1 MAKRRSSGEKNLP
14 IDYEGNCHPSK
25 MAAHRVL
32 LNTAKGQTTLVRK
45 TLQAG
50 ATTGIVA
57 SCLDR
62 KEFFCLIAPTR
73 KNVSEVMHGS
83 IKYSDRAD
91 LKTLAAEETPHIPLE
106 TLPTKMDCPY
116 VKSEIEACKD
126 KAKIP
131 IFFPDCKKCADAET
145 CKPYQYLLRG
155 GDDDDEGVGITMA
168 ALRAA
173 LHSERRDRILG
184 FTEVNELSWGSLKM
198 RIIRA
203 KAKIFIIDE
212 CHALEVPESKRV
224 TVMDVTNGINFDFK
238 TTYAA
243 VIEAN
248 HPAQTEELA
257 GHETMTREGP
267 YAYVEDVIDM
277 FCSFVNSTEMQAG
290 IQKVRDR
297 MQNPEHARQL
307 HVERVPNPYRL
318 DLDDPSNVGYYA
330 GVIDQLHRMY
340 EDIESKE
347 LRLHSDKVLDL
358 LTMFYVVCADY
369 VTIQIDYNAGT
380 EYVDVVAIDYIGERM
395 LKNFMKEMLDE
406 KHRGI
411 LLSATPSDF
420 KYSSLTKNGKVKELF
435 FNAGHVDDDNRGDP
449 AESCKKQ
456 MIIADTWKLQHRG
469 TYSLHNRM
477 DYIMSAIELMF
488 DVHGRDC
495 ALICKSKKELE
506 IIKKEMMERGVEVA
520 VTDYYRSPDAV
531 STIYTNEYWEQI
543 RVAMLIGAAEIPVH
557 SMDAFSKSAEESA
570 RKRLANVYQAT
581 YQTTGRVKNP
591 SIPSLVYCI
600 GINTNEVEN
609 FTTWG
614 TEYAVVDTGKEHDR
628 YDVKVKK
635 AVAKPILQNAKDIED
650 LIFLGAQHMGI
661 EYDPL
666 IPWTPE
672 TKKSVVPQ
680 CCTSLNR
687 ISGEVFSDTGE
698 SKLRYC
704 THFAQPQALYYIYK
718 ASTKNN
724 LFLSFRMTS
733 IRAEFCE
740 CMRNDFDVQIWGSHG
755 FDFSTI
761 QNFDVIDSGEGHDED
776 GKNALE
782 EINELRHTES
792 ELDEPGK
799 DADTVDDPQAHRLNT
814 FEQNYPIDDA
824 AELLG
829 LPIDNDYPDIQRE
842 YTAESWAAWEDHL
855 EEQFKTVR
863 VSPGWYC
870 DDCLEFIHHVFA
882 TRPDLVY
889 IQYPITETK
898 YGYYARKRPP
908 YMTVEAQK
916 TWIDR
921 HMAGTIT
928 IGVPCIDENGNVKW
942 GCYDIDAHQ
951 KKNDTSTVLI
961 KKRYWAELKTMTL
974 LSYLH
979 KKGIPYILEKSG
991 STASYHIW
999 ISVVPVD
1006 AKVAMWYFRA
1016 MALAAGVTDL
1026 EINPKQGKTGA
1037 GGSGNQVKL
1046 PFGKHQ
1052 ANKGRS
1058 KLWIN
1063 GAWVGPKVSRG
1074 ETPLPGEFV
1083 DIMHRAIDI
1092 RDIDMDAPKLVRIAD
1107 IPEVYLV
1114 EDGVEYAAMESTEYT
1129 GGSGEY
1135 AGIRRFF
1142 IWLLTQDLSGEQG
1155 HWARIYLA
1163 REFLNAGWAYE
1174 DIARLFEHQS
1184 DYDFDESLKAVKYIA
1199 GKDYKNIPYESIWL
1213 RCPSFAEKYEQETGY
1228 RLSTSEGTAAY

>member
-1 MAKRRSSGEKNLP
+1 MTKRRSSGEKNLP

-50 ATTGIVA
+50 ATTGIISA
-57 SCLDR
+57 CLDR
-62 KEFFCLIAPTR
+62 KEFFCLIGPTR
-73 KNVSEVMHGS
+73 KNVSEVMQGS

-91 LKTLAAEETPHIPLE
+91 LKTLAAEDKPRLPLK

-116 VKSEIEACKD
+116 VKAEIEACKD

-131 IFFPDCKKCADAET
+131 IFFPDCKKCADAAT
-145 CKPYQYLLRG
+145 CDPYQYLLRG
-155 GDDDDEGVGITMA
+155 GDDDDEGIGITMA

-173 LHSERRDRILG
+173 LHSEKRDRILG
-184 FTEVNELSWGSLKM
+184 FTEVKELSWGSLKM
-198 RIIRA
+198 RIIRS

-224 TVMDVTNGINFDFK
+224 TVMDVTNNIIFDFK
-238 TTYAA
+238 TIYAA

-248 HPAQTEELA
+248 RPAQTGELA
-257 GHETMTREGP
+257 GYESLRREGP
-267 YAYVEDVIDM
+267 YAYVEEIIEM
-277 FCSFVNSTEMQAG
+277 FCAFVNSTEMQAE
-290 IQKVRDR
+290 IQKIRER

-330 GVIDQLHRMY
+330 GVIDQLHQMY
-340 EDIESKE
+340 EDIGNKQ
-347 LRLHSDKVLDL
+347 LRLHSDEVLDL

-369 VTIQIDYNAGT
+369 ITIQIDHNAGN
-380 EYVDVVAIDYIGERM
+380 EYVDVVAIDHIGERM

-406 KHRGI
+406 SRRGI

-420 KYSSLTKNGKVKELF
+420 KYSSLAKNGKVKEMF

-449 AESCKKQ
+449 TGSCKKQ
-456 MIIADTWKLQHRG
+456 MIIGDTWKLQHRG

-495 ALICKSKKELE
+495 AVICKSKKELE
-506 IIKKEMMERGVEVA
+506 IIKKEMVERGVEFA

-531 STIYTNEYWEQI
+531 STVYTNEVWQQI
-543 RVAMLIGAAEIPVH
+543 KVAMLIGAAEIPVH
-557 SMDAFSKSAEESA
+557 SMDVFSKSAEESA

-581 YQTTGRVKNP
+581 YQMTGRVKNP

-614 TEYAVVDTGKEHDR
+614 TEYAVVDTGKEHDS
-628 YDVKVKK
+628 YTVKVKK

-650 LIFLGAQHMGI
+650 MIFLGAQHMGI

-666 IPWTPE
+666 IPWTTE
-672 TKKSVVPQ
+672 TKNSLAPQ

-733 IRAEFCE
+733 IRAEICE
-740 CMRNDFDVQIWGSHG
+740 CMRNNFDVQIWGSHG

-776 GKNALE
+776 EESELE
-782 EINELRHTES
+782 EIDEVQHTES

-799 DADTVDDPQAHRLNT
+799 DADTVDDPQAHRLNS
-814 FEQNYPIDDA
+814 FEQNYPIGDA

-829 LPIDNDYPDIQRE
+829 LPIDVDYPDLKKE
-842 YTAESWAAWEDHL
+842 YTVESWAAWEDHL
-855 EEQFKTVR
+855 NEQFKAIR

-870 DDCLEFIHHVFA
+870 DNTLTFLHHVFA
-882 TRPDLVY
+882 TRPDLIY
-889 IQYPITETK
+889 IQQVTNGK
-898 YGYYARKRPP
+898 QSYYAKKRSA
-908 YMTVEAQK
+908 YITMEAQM

-921 HMAGTIT
+921 HTAGTIT
-928 IGVPCIDENGNVKW
+928 IGSPCIDENGNVKW

-951 KKNDTSTVLI
+951 SKNDTSSVLI
-961 KKRYWAELKTMTL
+961 KKRYWAELKTMKL
-974 LSYLH
+974 LAYLH
-979 KKGIPYILEKSG
+979 KKGIPYILERSG

-1006 AKVAMWYFRA
+1006 AKLAMWTFRA
-1016 MALAAGVTDL
+1016 IALAAGVTDL
-1026 EINPKQGKTGA
+1026 EINPKQGRAGA
-1037 GGSGNQVKL
+1037 KGSGNQVKL

-1052 ANKGRS
+1052 ANKSRS

-1063 GAWVGPKVSRG
+1063 GEWVGPRVSNRG
-1074 ETPLPGEFV
+1074 YSLPGEFV

-1092 RDIDMDAPKLVRIAD
+1092 REVDMEGPKLVRIAD

-1114 EDGVEYAAMESTEYT
+1114 EDGREYCRMESVEYTS
-1129 GGSGEY
+1129 GSGEY

-1142 IWLLTQDLSGEQG
+1142 VWLLTQDLSGEQG

-1163 REFLNAGWAYE
+1163 REFLNAGWTHE

-1184 DYDFDESLKAVKYIA
+1184 DYDFDESLKGVKSVA
-1199 GKDYKNIPYESIWL
+1199 GKDYGNVQYESIWL
-1213 RCPSFAEKYEQETGY
+1213 RCSSFAAKYEQETGY
-1228 RLSTSEGTAAY
+1228 HLSTSEAAAAY